1 MFATVQVTLCEIS
14 TFTLLLFVRVFR
26 MPLANS
32 TAFCLE
38 SSVPADS
45 SRLKPLFIIFMVGVE
60 GFEPPKPKGNG
71 FATQNRFELLF
82 ASF

>member
-1 MFATVQVTLCEIS
+1 MGRNFY
-14 TFTLLLFVRVFR
+14 
-26 MPLANS
+26 
-32 TAFCLE
+32 
-38 SSVPADS
+38 
-45 SRLKPLFIIFMVGVE
+45 VGVE